1 MKTNPEKSCQ
11 VQNFIKPKKKK
22 SKKTSSDCNKEESKT
37 QVGPN
42 MVPQHGHDLQLVVSQ
57 QTSADMMDTGA
68 GGQVHQQQ
76 QQISTMNHALQQ
88 NLLES
93 VLQSQVNNSN
103 EASLMGQQ
111 QISPVL
117 FGSQMVDK
125 NSSTPYTDATQTKKH
140 SPGHIKRPMNPFMV
154 WSQIERRKICEVTPD
169 MHNAV
174 ISKNLGARWKA
185 LSEAERQPFIDEAE
199 RLRKL
204 HTQEYPNYK
213 YRPKKKQ
220 VKGQGSAAAGGV
232 KGAAAGSSSPS
243 SSPASST
250 SSRDSCG
257 STTSSTSTKSKS
269 SRKGSSGKVSKNDSN
284 NNSSGLSKSKKAVLR
299 AELRESESLEDMYY
313 HQTPVQCVGGKSP
326 DPPVGAAMYEDS
338 SLISTEP
345 PFASTVFDEAVFSS
359 NLDGFSTEECSRF
372 PTQVLFEEDNKTFIL
387 NNNDDSKA
395 YLYTNSAMNQEQDGG
410 NGVINGAGSQMDVD
424 IKRELYFEDEE
435 RFTDPCLN
443 GGALDDV
450 LNGTGDQMNGHPVS
464 PVSSINDIVTYNGLF
479 TLTQPGNGSSN
490 GNTLTSFSDLA
501 NLTSNGCS
509 QQTLLLTT
517 HVASQLSGL
526 SPISQHDSRL
536 PSVSSPS
543 AGVTANQLNSISSNC
558 QVLPASSLISI
569 SSSMSCGNS
578 TTTNNSS
585 SSGSSI
591 TTNSIIPTGMVMTDC
606 GPAIAPCLLS
616 TTGHH
621 TTHLDFTD
629 MVGTEDYNDITFD
642 GLETAS
648 SSSGSHLEFTY
659 TPDMLLDTG
668 NCYDI

>member
-1 MKTNPEKSCQ
+1 
-11 VQNFIKPKKKK
+11 
-22 SKKTSSDCNKEESKT
+22 
-37 QVGPN
+37 

-57 QTSADMMDTGA
+57 QQQQTDLMDTTA
-68 GGQVHQQQ
+68 GVQQVQQQQ
-76 QQISTMNHALQQ
+76 QQISNMNHALQQ
-88 NLLES
+88 QQNMLES
-93 VLQSQVNNSN
+93 VLQSQVVNNQN
-103 EASLMGQQ
+103 EHMMGGQ

-220 VKGQGSAAAGGV
+220 VKGQGQGGAGGA
-232 KGAAAGSSSPS
+232 KGAAGSSSPS

-257 STTSSTSTKSKS
+257 SSTSSSTAASGKSKS
-269 SRKGSSGKVSKNDSN
+269 SRKGSSGKVAKNDSN
-284 NNSSGLSKSKKAVLR
+284 NNSSGLSKAKKAVIR
-299 AELRESESLEDMYY
+299 AELRESESFEDMYY
-313 HQTPVQCVGGKSP
+313 HQTAVQCVGGKSP

-338 SLISTEP
+338 SLISTEQT
-345 PFASTVFDEAVFSS
+345 FASSVFDEAGANLFST
-359 NLDGFSTEECSRF
+359 NLDGFSAEECSRGF
-372 PTQVLFEEDNKTFIL
+372 ATQVLFDSEEDNKQFIL
-387 NNNDDSKA
+387 NNNDDSKG
-395 YLYTNSAMNQEQDGG
+395 YLYTNGAMNQEQDGG
-410 NGVINGAGSQMDVD
+410 NGVINGTGSQMDVD
-424 IKRELYFEDEE
+424 IKREMYYEDED
-435 RFTDPCLN
+435 RFDVTDPCLN
-443 GGALDDV
+443 GGLDDV
-450 LNGTGDQMNGHPVS
+450 LNGAGDQMNGHPVS
-464 PVSSINDIVTYNGLF
+464 PVSSMHDIVTYNGLF
-479 TLTQPGNGSSN
+479 TVTQPVNGSSN
-490 GNTLTSFSDLA
+490 GGSLASFSDLA

-509 QQTLLLTT
+509 QQTLLLTS

-526 SPISQHDSRL
+526 SPISQLDSRL
-536 PSVSSPS
+536 QSVSSPS

-558 QVLPASSLISI
+558 QVLPTSSMI

-578 TTTNNSS
+578 SANSS
-585 SSGSSI
+585 STTGSSTI
-591 TTNSIIPTGMVMTDC
+591 TTNSIIPTGMVLTDC
-606 GPAIAPCLLS
+606 GPAIAPILMS
-616 TTGHH
+616 SNGHH
-621 TTHLDFTD
+621 TTHLDFSD

-668 NCYDI
+668 NCYDMN

>member
-1 MKTNPEKSCQ
+1 
-11 VQNFIKPKKKK
+11 
-22 SKKTSSDCNKEESKT
+22 
-37 QVGPN
+37 

-57 QTSADMMDTGA
+57 QTDMMDTTA
-68 GGQVHQQQ
+68 GGVQQQVQQQ
-76 QQISTMNHALQQ
+76 QQINNMNHALQQ
-88 NLLES
+88 QQQNMLES
-93 VLQSQVNNSN
+93 VLQSQVVNNQN
-103 EASLMGQQ
+103 EQQQIMGGQQQ

-220 VKGQGSAAAGGV
+220 VKGQTGQAGGA
-232 KGAAAGSSSPS
+232 KAGSSSPS

-257 STTSSTSTKSKS
+257 SSTSSTASSAGKSKS

-284 NNSSGLSKSKKAVLR
+284 NNSSGLSKAKKAVIR
-299 AELRESESLEDMYY
+299 AELRENESFEDLYY
-313 HQTPVQCVGGKSP
+313 PQTAVQCVGGKSP
-326 DPPVGAAMYEDS
+326 DPPVGAAMYEDN
-338 SLISTEP
+338 SLISTEQT
-345 PFASTVFDEAVFSS
+345 FASSVFDEAGANLFST
-359 NLDGFSTEECSRF
+359 NLDGFSTEESSRTF
-372 PTQVLFEEDNKTFIL
+372 ATQVLFDPEEDNKPFIL
-387 NNNDDSKA
+387 NNNDDSKG
-395 YLYTNSAMNQEQDGG
+395 YLYTNGAINQEQDGG
-410 NGVINGAGSQMDVD
+410 NGMINGTGSQMDVD
-424 IKRELYFEDEE
+424 IKREMYYEDED
-435 RFTDPCLN
+435 RFDVTDPCLN
-443 GGALDDV
+443 GGLDDV

-479 TLTQPGNGSSN
+479 TVTQPVNGSSN
-490 GNTLTSFSDLA
+490 GGSLASFSDLA

-509 QQTLLLTT
+509 QQTLLLTS

-526 SPISQHDSRL
+526 SPISQLDSRL

-558 QVLPASSLISI
+558 QVLPASTLIS

-578 TTTNNSS
+578 TTAISS
-585 SSGSSI
+585 TSPGGTI
-591 TTNSIIPTGMVMTDC
+591 TTNSIIPAGMVLTDC
-606 GPAIAPCLLS
+606 GPAIAPILMS
-616 TTGHH
+616 SNGHHH
-621 TTHLDFTD
+621 TTHLDFSD

-668 NCYDI
+668 NCYDMN